1 MFSFQVISLETRRLQ
16 ERDRHAEFP
25 ARPKPLITEDDDEA
39 YTDEDSWNDW
49 SKYSDDDE
57 DEDSFEAAEDRSE
70 G

>member
-1 MFSFQVISLETRRLQ
+1 MQNSPQDQKT
-16 ERDRHAEFP
+16 
-25 ARPKPLITEDDDEA
+25 LITEDDDEA

-57 DEDSFEAAEDRSE
+57 DEDSFEAAEDQAE